1 MSRHYAHTLS
11 DGQSIRI
18 RLKRSAKKNL
28 ILRPVSR
35 DTVSINV
42 PPFVS
47 HRTLAQWLTDNEPLL
62 RRTLAQAPTAAA
74 SADTLPEWI
83 WYQGVQTTLSVHNGS
98 HIQIRP
104 SEILLPDKEPA
115 AQLTHLRRFL
125 HERAREYLL
134 PRLEHH
140 ARATAL
146 IPAATALSNAKTFWG
161 VCRHTTGIRLNW
173 RLIGAPRLRRRLH
186 LHPRTLPPAPPRPQS
201 AVLGN
206 RQPPHPAHPSRRNM
220 AESPR
225 PRIVCIRLKRAIRRY
240 IKVV

>member
-18 RLKRSAKKNL
+18 RLQRSAKKNL

-47 HRTLAQWLTDNEPLL
+47 HRFLAQWLTDNEPLL
-62 RRTLAQAPTAAA
+62 RRTLAQAPTAAV

-83 WYQGVQTTLSVHNGS
+83 WYQGVQTALSVHTAN

-104 SEILLPDKEPA
+104 SEILLPEKETT
-115 AQLTHLRRFL
+115 AQLTHLHRFL
-125 HERAREYLL
+125 HERAHEYLL
-134 PRLEHH
+134 PRLKGHIRTTRLTPS
-140 ARATAL
+140 A
-146 IPAATALSNAKTFWG
+146 ISLSNAKTFWG

-173 RLIGAPRLRRRLH
+173 RLIGAPEYVADYVCLHELAHLRHPDHSPAFWALTHSLTPHVDQAEQWLKAHGSELFRL
-186 LHPRTLPPAPPRPQS
+186 
-201 AVLGN
+201 G
-206 RQPPHPAHPSRRNM
+206 
-220 AESPR
+220 
-225 PRIVCIRLKRAIRRY
+225 
-240 IKVV
+240 

>member
-47 HRTLAQWLTDNEPLL
+47 HRTLAQWLSDNEPLL

-83 WYQGVQTTLSVHNGS
+83 WYQGVQATLSAHSGS
-98 HIQIRP
+98 HIQIRS
-104 SEILLPDKEPA
+104 SEILLPEKEPA

-173 RLIGAPRLRRRLH
+173 RLIGAPDYVADYICIHELCH
-186 LHPRTLPPAPPRPQS
+186 L
-201 AVLGN
+201 
-206 RQPPHPAHPSRRNM
+206 PHPDHSPQFWATVNRLTPHTQAAKTWLKAHGR
-220 AESPR
+220 E
-225 PRIVCIRLKRAIRRY
+225 LFFLG
-240 IKVV
+240 

>member
-1 MSRHYAHTLS
+1 MSQHYAHTLS

-28 ILRPVSR
+28 ILRPVSH

-47 HRTLAQWLTDNEPLL
+47 HRFLAQWLTDNKPLL
-62 RRTLAQAPTAAA
+62 RRTLAKTPAAAA

-83 WYQGVQTTLSVHNGS
+83 WYQGVQTTLSVHSGS
-98 HIQIRP
+98 HIQIRS

-125 HERAREYLL
+125 HERAGEYLL

-140 ARATAL
+140 ARATTL
-146 IPAATALSNAKTFWG
+146 TPAATALSNAKTF
-161 VCRHTTGIRLNW
+161 
-173 RLIGAPRLRRRLH
+173 
-186 LHPRTLPPAPPRPQS
+186 
-201 AVLGN
+201 
-206 RQPPHPAHPSRRNM
+206 
-220 AESPR
+220 
-225 PRIVCIRLKRAIRRY
+225 
-240 IKVV
+240 